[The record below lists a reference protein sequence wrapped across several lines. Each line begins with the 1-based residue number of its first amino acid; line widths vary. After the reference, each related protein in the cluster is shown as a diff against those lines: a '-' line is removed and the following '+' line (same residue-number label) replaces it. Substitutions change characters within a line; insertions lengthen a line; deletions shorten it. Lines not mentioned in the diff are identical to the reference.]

1 MYVCVCAHVQA
12 YLCTYICTY
21 IYIDMY
27 MHMYIYY
34 VDNLIN
40 PTVKFRFTF
49 LDFEVSGLGDDRE
62 LEFSVTTVDGQNPA

>member
-1 MYVCVCAHVQA
+1 
-12 YLCTYICTY
+12 
-21 IYIDMY
+21 

-62 LEFSVTTVDGQNPA
+62 LEFSVTTADGQNPA

>member
-1 MYVCVCAHVQA
+1 MCVCARMYKHICVH
-12 YLCTYICTY
+12 TYIH

>member
-1 MYVCVCAHVQA
+1 MYKHICVH
-12 YLCTYICTY
+12 TYVHIY

>member
-1 MYVCVCAHVQA
+1 MYVCVCARMYKHICVH
-12 YLCTYICTY
+12 TYVH

-49 LDFEVSGLGDDRE
+49 LDFEVPGLGDDRE